1 MGGLGEAVCIKLAAL
16 GYKVV
21 TTYSPSNKKVDEWL
35 ATTRATNHMFDNIE
49 IARPKPS
56 LRGGKRGQAGGD
68 MADLLVAYLEQIGT
82 DYVFAVPGGAIEPL
96 YDAISRNLRK
106 GGTLRHIVARHEAGA
121 AFMADGYARE
131 TGRIGVCAAT
141 SGPGATNMLT
151 AVATAYGNG
160 VAMLVITG
168 QPALLSFGRHGLQ
181 ESACTGIDVLAMFR
195 HCTRY
200 NSL

>member
-1 MGGLGEAVCIKLAAL
+1 MSAVLEPI
-16 GYKVV
+16 
-21 TTYSPSNKKVDEWL
+21 SPRS
-35 ATTRATNHMFDNIE
+35 RNHMFDNIE

-56 LRGGKRGQAGGD
+56 LPGALAAPASLPSLSAPAAGD

-168 QPALLSFGRHGLQ
+168 QPALQFDFAR
-181 ESACTGIDVLAMFR
+181 TGAHALRRRFP
-195 HCTRY
+195 
-200 NSL
+200 